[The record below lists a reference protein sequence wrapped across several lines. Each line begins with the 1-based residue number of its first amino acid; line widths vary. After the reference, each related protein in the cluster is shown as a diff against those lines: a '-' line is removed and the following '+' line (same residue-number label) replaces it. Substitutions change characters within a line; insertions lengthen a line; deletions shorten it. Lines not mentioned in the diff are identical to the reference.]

1 MDRFMFMKNFC
12 SQDVVCTA
20 DQGLCFRFIDKTI
33 PLLLQSEI
41 LSFQL
46 DSMTVQAGLC
56 QAWLEAMFL
65 IFQCLQIIIYRNL
78 ITERLAESLRVP
90 QAPSVMAQVFLCFR
104 VLILRVSP
112 QHLTSMWPTIIT
124 ELVSTLVVIYEVMV
138 TFSLHSSFLIFLI
151 FQ

>member
-1 MDRFMFMKNFC
+1 MLSAQLISVFVF
-12 SQDVVCTA
+12 T
-20 DQGLCFRFIDKTI
+20 LWIKTI

-56 QAWLEAMFL
+56 QAWLKAMFL
-65 IFQCLQIIIYRNL
+65 IYQCLQIIIYRNL

-124 ELVSTLVVIYEVMV
+124 ELVSI
-138 TFSLHSSFLIFLI
+138 
-151 FQ
+151 